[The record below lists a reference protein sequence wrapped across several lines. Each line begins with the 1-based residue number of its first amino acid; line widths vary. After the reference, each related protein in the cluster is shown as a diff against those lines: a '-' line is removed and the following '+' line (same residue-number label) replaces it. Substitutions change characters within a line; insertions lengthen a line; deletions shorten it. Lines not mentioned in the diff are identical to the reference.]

1 MSLASKVRFLGD
13 SQSLCGIPGGKPDV
27 GFRAFATVV
36 SSFGITVL
44 QSVCHHARSTGF
56 GFIGVEP
63 LPLSRLGFF
72 VSKCGIS
79 FLVGSSVLLWML
91 VQQLVVVLVFLREEM
106 SADTCT
112 PA

>member
-1 MSLASKVRFLGD
+1 MWGSEPSQQWGARLALLFS
-13 SQSLCGIPGGKPDV
+13 SLCV
-27 GFRAFATVV
+27 T
-36 SSFGITVL
+36 
-44 QSVCHHARSTGF
+44 HARSTGF
-56 GFIGVEP
+56 GFIVVEP

-72 VSKCGIS
+72 VSECGIS

-91 VQQLVVVLVFLREEM
+91 VQQLVVVLVFLQEEM